1 MVRSLRLNTLQI
13 WLRFENNMAD
23 SILRPIST
31 HSGTNIYNRFSLE
44 LFHRER
50 SLQKDLQCT

>member
-44 LFHRER
+44 LFH
-50 SLQKDLQCT
+50 